1 MVIDVAKGNDMQ
13 QPEFPILIVDDIHTN
28 LVFLEGLLKKEGI
41 DRIIPCRD
49 SREVMGILEN
59 RPVEIILLDLRMP
72 HLDGRELLEK
82 IRDAYETLPVI
93 IITDVSDVTTAV
105 QCIRMGAFDY
115 ITKPVDRDLFRS
127 TVAKALSHRRLQHEN
142 QELRRIILAPNQLA
156 HPEAFSD
163 IVTRNESMFR
173 IFKYIEAVGKTGEPV
188 LITGETGVGKELTA
202 RAIHRISGLTGPMVS
217 LNIAGLDDSV
227 FSDTLFGHAKGAF
240 TGADSQRAGLIE
252 KAAGGTLFLDEI
264 GDLSP
269 PSQVKLLRLLQEGE
283 YFSLGSDAV
292 KRSKA
297 RVVVATNEDIWTL
310 QRNGQMR
317 ADLIYRLKTHHIHLP
332 TLSER
337 TCDLPLLI
345 RKFAENAASRLEK
358 SPPVVTSSAV
368 AFLENYRFP
377 GNIRELQ
384 GMVFDAVSRN
394 DSGPLSVKDFR
405 PYCLTNHFKTT
416 DRMDLSM
423 EPDSSPPDTIR
434 FPAQL
439 PTIKEVTDVLVN
451 EAMRRAGQNQSRAAA
466 LLGISQPALNKRL
479 KNLQTKPEHQA

>member
-1 MVIDVAKGNDMQ
+1 MK

-41 DRIIPCRD
+41 ERIILCRD
-49 SREVMGILEN
+49 SREVMEILSN
-59 RPVEIILLDLRMP
+59 RLVEIILLDLRMP
-72 HLDGRELLEK
+72 HLDGRQILEK
-82 IRDAYETLPVI
+82 IRDAHETLPVI
-93 IITDVSDVTTAV
+93 IITDVSDVSTAV
-105 QCIRMGAFDY
+105 QCMRMGAFDY
-115 ITKPVDRDLFRS
+115 ITKPVDRDQFRS
-127 TVAKALSHRRLQHEN
+127 TVSRALAHRRLQHEN
-142 QELRRIILAPNQLA
+142 QELRRIIQAPDQLS
-156 HPEAFSD
+156 HPEAFTD

-173 IFKYIEAVGKTGEPV
+173 IFKYIEAVGKSREPV

-202 RAIHRISGLTGPMVS
+202 RAIHRISSLTGPMVS

-227 FSDTLFGHAKGAF
+227 FSDTMFGHAKGAF
-240 TGADSQRAGLIE
+240 TGADSHRAGLIE

-292 KRSKA
+292 KRSNV
-297 RVVVATNEDIWTL
+297 RIVVATNEDIWTL
-310 QRNGQMR
+310 QRNGKLR
-317 ADLIYRLKTHHIHLP
+317 TDLIYRLKTHHIHLP
-332 TLSER
+332 PLSER

-345 RKFAENAASRLEK
+345 RKFAETAASRLGK
-358 SPPVVTSSAV
+358 TPPVVTSSAV
-368 AFLENYRFP
+368 AFLESYGFP

-394 DSGPLSVKDFR
+394 DGSNLSVKDFR
-405 PYCLTNHFKTT
+405 PYCLTSHFKTSGQK
-416 DRMDLSM
+416 DVSM
-423 EPDSSPPDTIR
+423 LPDSPFPDGIR

-439 PTIKEVTDVLVN
+439 PTIKQATDELVN
-451 EAMRRAGQNQSRAAA
+451 EAMSRAGQNQSRAAT

-479 KNLQTKPEHQA
+479 KNLHTKHDHQD